1 MQFYSALKRCPT
13 LQVQPHRPW
22 RLPCVEHHPGLR
34 VSRPPHGELVHQL
47 AYLLL
52 GGDLLQEQD
61 VQDAALRPRV
71 QQPRMPV
78 CAGERVMR
86 IMSINNEMMK
96 NKK

>member
-1 MQFYSALKRCPT
+1 M
-13 LQVQPHRPW
+13 
-22 RLPCVEHHPGLR
+22 EHHPGLR

-61 VQDAALRPRV
+61 VQDAALRSRV

-86 IMSINNEMMK
+86 ILSSNNDMMK
-96 NKK
+96 NSK